1 MEESAIS
8 ACDAP
13 FKQKQTPHLSL
24 FQRTMERDTHLEETS
39 LLGSGR
45 PTASDELR
53 TTRNKTCLP
62 EFANAFRPDSPRS
75 CAGNEPF

>member
-1 MEESAIS
+1 V
-8 ACDAP
+8 
-13 FKQKQTPHLSL
+13 
-24 FQRTMERDTHLEETS
+24 TS

-53 TTRNKTCLP
+53 TARNITLLTGVRH
-62 EFANAFRPDSPRS
+62 AFRQNTPRT